1 MTVVNPARGPLSGVR
16 VVELAGIGPG
26 PFAAM
31 MLADLGADVIRVDR
45 PGGGGLTLGPAE
57 RDILGRGRPSV
68 AIDLKADGG
77 IDLVLDLVEKADIL
91 LEGYR
96 PGVTERLGLG
106 PADCHARNPRLV
118 YGRMTGWGQD
128 GPLAQSAGHDIN
140 YISVAGG
147 LDPLGRRGGPP
158 AFPQN
163 LLGDFGGGSL
173 YLVAGVLAAL
183 THARA
188 TGEGQVVDA
197 AITDGV
203 AHLLSMAVTMQ
214 QNQVWDGNR
223 GTSLLGG
230 GSPFYDVYETSDG
243 KWMSVG
249 GLEPQFWAATEK
261 LLAEAGFTDLP
272 DRNDPRNWRD
282 LRARLTEAFASRTQA
297 EWAEMFEG
305 TDACIAPVVPLTEAY
320 EHPHNV
326 ARGTYVERDGLV
338 QPAPAP
344 RFSATPARLGTPPSR
359 TGADTRTALAAWGID
374 DVDSLVERGVAVQ
387 ND

>member
-1 MTVVNPARGPLSGVR
+1 MTFSAGGPLRGIK

-45 PGGGGLTLGPAE
+45 PSGPGLALAPAE

-68 AIDLKADGG
+68 AVDLKADGG

-106 PADCHARNPRLV
+106 PADCLARNPRLV

-128 GPLAQSAGHDIN
+128 GPLAHSAGHDLN
-140 YISVAGG
+140 YIAVAGG
-147 LDPLGRRGGPP
+147 LDPLGRRGEAP
-158 AFPQN
+158 AFPMN

-173 YLVAGVLAAL
+173 YLVTGVLAAL

-203 AHLLSMAVTMQ
+203 AHLMAMAVTMQ
-214 QNQVWDGNR
+214 QNGVWDGRR
-223 GTSLLGG
+223 GTNLLGSA
-230 GSPFYDVYETSDG
+230 SPFYDVYETSDG
-243 KWMSVG
+243 RWMSVG
-249 GLEPQFWAATEK
+249 GLEPQFWEATLD
-261 LLAEAGFTDLP
+261 LLPATDLP
-272 DRNDPRNWRD
+272 DRNDPANWAA
-282 LRARLTEAFASRTQA
+282 LRARLTEIFASRTQA
-297 EWAEMFEG
+297 EWTDLFEG
-305 TDACIAPVVPLTEAY
+305 TDACVAPVVPLTEAFD
-320 EHPHNV
+320 HPHNA
-326 ARGTYVERDGLV
+326 ARGTYVEHHGLV

-344 RFSATPARLGTPPSR
+344 RFSGTPTSLGSPPSR
-359 TGADTRTALAAWGID
+359 IGADTREALTAWGVD
-374 DVDSLVERGVAVQ
+374 DVDGLIERGVAVQ
-387 ND
+387 HD

>member
-1 MTVVNPARGPLSGVR
+1 VTVETAARGPLAGVR

-77 IDLVLDLVEKADIL
+77 VDLVLDLVEKADIL

-106 PADCHARNPRLV
+106 PEACHARNPRLV

-128 GPLAQSAGHDIN
+128 GPLAHSAGHDIN

-147 LDPLGRRGGPP
+147 LDPLGRKDGPP

-203 AHLLSMAVTMQ
+203 AHLLAMAVTMQ
-214 QNQVWDGNR
+214 QNQVWDGRR
-223 GTSLLGG
+223 GTSLLG
-230 GSPFYDVYETSDG
+230 SAAPFYDVYETSDG
-243 KWMSVG
+243 RWMSVG
-249 GLEPQFWAATEK
+249 GLEPQFWDATEK
-261 LLAEAGFTDLP
+261 LLAEAGFPDLP
-272 DRNDPRNWRD
+272 DRNDPKNWRE
-282 LRARLTEAFASRTQA
+282 LRTRLAEVFASRTQA
-297 EWAEMFEG
+297 EWAEVFEG

-320 EHPHNV
+320 QHPHNV

-344 RFSATPARLGTPPSR
+344 RFSATPAALGAPPSR
-359 TGADTRTALAAWGID
+359 TGADTRSALTAWGVA
-374 DVDSLVERGVAVQ
+374 DVDDLIQRGVAVQ